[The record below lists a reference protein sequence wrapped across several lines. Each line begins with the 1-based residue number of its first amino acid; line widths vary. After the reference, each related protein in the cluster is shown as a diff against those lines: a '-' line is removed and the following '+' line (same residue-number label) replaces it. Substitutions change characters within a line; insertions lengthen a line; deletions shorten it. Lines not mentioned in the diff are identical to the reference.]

1 MGISDSLG
9 INSIAIRLIS
19 CCFVIVTRGDLR
31 EEFSMADDA
40 FALSPISARASL
52 PSEEDYA
59 AIAEAF
65 METSRGRWFLTE
77 YAKRNRN
84 ADTRMVLDAVARIE
98 QGLAAQKEESLQKET
113 NLHREENLHKE
124 TLEAHQQQAADA
136 EAAATA
142 ARNNLNDTLVAMRGA
157 VEAAQQSA
165 AEALDNL
172 ALEARLAPVRKGAR
186 VLREIAW
193 RLREIGNDGRICDLI
208 DSQVAVIEAG
218 AEQITSY
225 DAKAALGAAFAA
237 LEGRLS
243 EFGGDGHTPVP
254 AVDPEATAPSPAFQG
269 MPPAEIAEAVV
280 ATAFVQQA
288 REAFAASPA
297 EPAVDTSAQAANA
310 APVAEFPVAA
320 VQAQETK
327 SRLAEAQYEEIKNAQ
342 VQEAKAPAVE
352 ALDADTNDEALL
364 DMIAMEMGAPDP
376 ISDAEIAAAA
386 AEQASL
392 HSHLRTNLVQPAPV
406 EPAMAPEPV
415 AVPVPPVP
423 KAVQPPPP
431 RAIEPAP
438 APAPSP
444 EPAPAA
450 PAGVS
455 LGSTIIASGML
466 RKPANPA
473 NDPLAPIRRM
483 SQAEKI
489 AFFS

>member
-1 MGISDSLG
+1 
-9 INSIAIRLIS
+9 
-19 CCFVIVTRGDLR
+19 
-31 EEFSMADDA
+31 MADDA

-98 QGLAAQKEESLQKET
+98 QGLAAQKEESLQKEA
-113 NLHREENLHKE
+113 NLHREDNLLQE
-124 TLEAHQQQAADA
+124 SLAAHQQQAADA
-136 EAAATA
+136 TAAATA
-142 ARNNLNDTLVAMRGA
+142 ARSHLNDALAAMRGA

-218 AEQITSY
+218 AEQITSN
-225 DAKAALGAAFAA
+225 DAKAALVAAFAA

-243 EFGGDGHTPVP
+243 EFGGDGHASARAADT
-254 AVDPEATAPSPAFQG
+254 EAAAPSPAPQE
-269 MPPAEIAEAVV
+269 MPLAKFAETVA
-280 ATAFVQQA
+280 ATAF
-288 REAFAASPA
+288 
-297 EPAVDTSAQAANA
+297 SAQAAEAFSA
-310 APVAEFPVAA
+310 APAEDVPAPAAKAAPAAEHTSAAAQTRKVEARYAEF
-320 VQAQETK
+320 
-327 SRLAEAQYEEIKNAQ
+327 
-342 VQEAKAPAVE
+342 QEAKVQDAIADDAIADDAE
-352 ALDADTNDEALL
+352 ALDTDAQDTDAQDEALL
-364 DMIAMEMGAPDP
+364 DMVAMEMGAPDP
-376 ISDAEIAAAA
+376 ISDEEIAAAA

-392 HSHLRTNLVQPAPV
+392 QSPTRTNLAQPAPV
-406 EPAMAPEPV
+406 EPAMAPAPV
-415 AVPVPPVP
+415 AVPVPPIP
-423 KAVQPPPP
+423 QAVQPPPA

-438 APAPSP
+438 ATASVALP
-444 EPAPAA
+444 EPAA
-450 PAGVS
+450 PTEVS

-466 RKPANPA
+466 RKPVNPA